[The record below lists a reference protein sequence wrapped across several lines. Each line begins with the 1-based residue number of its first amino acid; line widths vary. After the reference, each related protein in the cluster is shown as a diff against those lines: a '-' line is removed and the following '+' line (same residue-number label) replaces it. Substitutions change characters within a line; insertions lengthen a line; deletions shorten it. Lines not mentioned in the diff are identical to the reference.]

1 VILVGEMRDPDTMAA
16 VLTAAETGHLVFSTL
31 HTNDAIQAV
40 NRIVDSFP
48 AGGQNQ
54 IRQQLSLALAAIV
67 AQQLVPAADGNGR
80 YPAVEVLIAN
90 DAVRHIIRKGEDHM
104 LRSQL
109 SVSRTDGM
117 ILMEQ
122 SLADLV
128 QRGRIE
134 RETAAAH
141 CFRMDDLGRYLET

>member
-40 NRIVDSFP
+40 SRIVDSFP

-80 YPAVEVLIAN
+80 FPAVEVLIAN
-90 DAVRHIIRKGEDHM
+90 DAVRHIIRKGEDHL

-109 SVSRTDGM
+109 SIGRADGM

-122 SLADLV
+122 SLAELV

-141 CFRMDDLGRYLET
+141 CFRSDDLGRYLEA